1 LIYGGDDM
9 GALAT
14 AAQSAWAW
22 LTSGTATAKL
32 AGTALA
38 GAAGATAASAMTP
51 KPEIPEIK
59 VAPTVT
65 PTAANDITTA
75 KQEERRKQKLKQGL
89 AATMKTGGMGLT
101 SRANINKP
109 VLGTTNTGKKTLLG
123 Q

>member
-1 LIYGGDDM
+1 M
-9 GALAT
+9 GAIAA

-22 LTSGTATAKL
+22 LTGGTAAANL

-51 KPEIPEIK
+51 KPETPEIK
-59 VAPTVT
+59 VAPTVA
-65 PTAANDITTA
+65 PTAAKDITTA

-89 AATMKTGGMGLT
+89 SATMKTGGMGLT
-101 SRANINKP
+101 SRANTSKP

>member
-1 LIYGGDDM
+1 M
-9 GALAT
+9 GA
-14 AAQSAWAW
+14 AAGAVWSGVKALGSW
-22 LTSGTATAKL
+22 LFKSQ
-32 AGTALA
+32 AGQAVLGAAA
-38 GAAGATAASAMTP
+38 GAAASSAMTP
-51 KPEIPEIK
+51 KPETPEIK

-65 PTAANDITTA
+65 PTAAKDITTA

>member
-1 LIYGGDDM
+1 M

-38 GAAGATAASAMTP
+38 GAAGAAATSAMTP
-51 KPEIPEIK
+51 KPETPEIK
-59 VAPTVT
+59 VAPPTVT
-65 PTAANDITTA
+65 PTAAKDITTA

-109 VLGTTNTGKKTLLG
+109 VLGTTSTGKKTLLG